1 MKSNLLWLVYFGF
14 AALAAYFD
22 WHDDVFSFSG
32 SHAPFKAI
40 IWLTFLAF
48 LAYSYYAS
56 RHESLFRTVGVMNSL
71 YWGRQIGADLYIGCF
86 LAMFIIYLNDGA
98 LAAALW
104 LIPTLLFANLSI
116 LLYFALNFEKL
127 VAHFPG

>member
-1 MKSNLLWLVYFGF
+1 MKSNLLWLAYFVFVAVAVYFG
-14 AALAAYFD
+14 

-32 SHAPFKAI
+32 SLAPFKAI
-40 IWLTFLAF
+40 IWLTFAAF
-48 LAYSYYAS
+48 LAYSVHAS
-56 RHESLFRTVGVMNSL
+56 RHESLFRTVKVMNGL

-86 LAMFIIYLNDGA
+86 LAMFIIFLNDGA
-98 LAAALW
+98 LTAALW
-104 LIPTLLFANLSI
+104 LLPTLLFANLSI

>member
-1 MKSNLLWLVYFGF
+1 MRSNILWGVYFLFGG
-14 AALAAYFD
+14 LAVYFD

-32 SHAPFKAI
+32 PLPLVKAA

-48 LAYSYYAS
+48 LVYSIYAS
-56 RHESLFRTVGVMNSL
+56 KHENLFRTIKVMNGL

-86 LAMFIIYLNDGA
+86 LAMFVIYLNDGA
-98 LAAALW
+98 LAALLW
-104 LIPTLLFANLSI
+104 LIPTILFANLSI

-127 VAHFPG
+127 LAHFPV

>member
-1 MKSNLLWLVYFGF
+1 MKANLLWLVYFVF
-14 AALAAYFD
+14 AALAVYFD
-22 WHDDVFSFSG
+22 WHGDVFSFSG
-32 SHAPFKAI
+32 PLAPFKAI
-40 IWLTFLAF
+40 IWLAFAGF
-48 LAYSYYAS
+48 LAYSVYAS
-56 RHESLFRTVGVMNSL
+56 RHESLFRTVKVMNRL

-104 LIPTLLFANLSI
+104 LVPTLLFANLSI

-127 VAHFPG
+127 VALFPG